1 MILGPWLGPG
11 APPTLACMAST
22 LRRIPGTPSRAA
34 RLLAVAALPL
44 LAAQAEARPQDLL
57 DSGGTSYLRPD
68 DEPPVGVLGA
78 AAAAAGDLTL
88 TWNWESIER
97 SGVRV
102 GSEEG
107 SLTDA
112 VGDPRRAAAGVTSAR
127 AEEHRFGVHF
137 ELREGLDL
145 DLVLPY
151 RDARLVAQDPDAGPL
166 RQRANGLGD
175 LEIGALWTRPSEDSE
190 ALTYGLALA
199 LPTGSTDEKGRTNGG
214 DDAQLPYFIQPG
226 NGAWS
231 LTPRAYV
238 VGKTEEWSWGYG
250 GHYTARVA
258 VGGQDWHKGNELELG
273 AWASNRIN
281 RDTSISLRLEGRH
294 ADGVSGRDA
303 KIEAVDE
310 VSGLTATNFHDAGNT
325 GGTLLR
331 MFAGL
336 NYVGTRGNRFAV
348 EIGVPLHEDVRGVQ
362 VSTGMTYGLGWRYS
376 F

>member
-1 MILGPWLGPG
+1 
-11 APPTLACMAST
+11 MAST
-22 LRRIPGTPSRAA
+22 LRRSTGTPSPAA
-34 RLLAVAALPL
+34 RLLALAALTL

-57 DSGGTSYLRPD
+57 GSDGTSYLRPD

-78 AAAAAGDLTL
+78 AAAAAGDLTV
-88 TWNWESIER
+88 TWNWESTER

-102 GSEEG
+102 GDEEG
-107 SLTDA
+107 ALTDA
-112 VGDPRRAAAGVTSAR
+112 VGDPRVATAGVTSAR

-151 RDARLVAQDPDAGPL
+151 RDARLVAQDPDGGGSL

-175 LEIGALWTRPSEDSE
+175 LEIGALWTRPSDDADS
-190 ALTYGLALA
+190 LTYGLALG
-199 LPTGSTDEKGRTNGG
+199 LPTGSTDEKDRGAGG
-214 DDAQLPYFIQPG
+214 DGAQLPYFIQPG

-231 LTPRAYV
+231 FTPRAYV

-250 GHYTARVA
+250 GHYTARVGL
-258 VGGQDWHKGNELELG
+258 GGEDWHKGNELELG

-310 VSGLTATNFHDAGNT
+310 ASGLTATNFHDAGNT

-336 NYVGTRGNRFAV
+336 NHVGTRGNRFAL